1 MVLPGPKEPKGT
13 IKSYLEPLVNDLL
26 ELWSGVPLYI
36 QGIGERTVRC
46 ALLVSCDS
54 PAGRKA
60 CGFLGHNGFTKCKKI
75 STGGVG
81 QKDYSG
87 FDRQNWVYCS
97 KDTVVMHKGCKTKA
111 SAVVLLSL
119 PYFDPISMRS
129 NAHSFSVCRITYR
142 MSGSYLMINSA
153 RSKVE
158 LIGPAGIGRIPLKIQ
173 SGFAAFTA
181 DHFKNWVLF

>member
-1 MVLPGPKEPKGT
+1 MYLSVLNLPSHTRYAEHNTLSVVVLPGPKEPKGT

-60 CGFLGHNGFTKCKKI
+60 CGFLGHNGFTKCKNI

-158 LIGPAGIGRIPLKIQ
+158 LIGPKFRQ
-173 SGFAAFTA
+173 
-181 DHFKNWVLF
+181 V